1 MGSRNIS
8 ERGAACDIRTVCK
21 GLQRDLP
28 GIADLVVNC
37 CRISVSRIF
46 LIAVIFEHNTTV

>member
-28 GIADLVVNC
+28 GIADLADNC
-37 CRISVSRIF
+37 CRITVCRIF
-46 LIAVIFEHNTTV
+46 LTAVIFEHNTTV